1 VEQDALALAVRQVV
15 ECRLA
20 RRRLDRLVGVST
32 LEDGYAVQQRAN
44 AALEAKL
51 GARVGHKI
59 GGTTEAMRRYIN
71 VPEPLAGEVFASQ
84 VHASGAVV
92 RRGDFVR
99 LGIETEIA
107 VRLGRDL
114 PPRGTAYRRAEA
126 AAAVAALMPAVEL
139 VDDRYEDF
147 ATVGGPTQIADNA
160 FDAGSV
166 LGPEHSGWQA
176 LALDLAALTARTWRD
191 GVLVAEGRSD
201 ALLGHPLDAL
211 AWIANR
217 RSSLGLGL
225 AAGSFVSLGTITAVQ
240 WAAEG
245 PATYTIEVERL
256 GKVAVTVA

>member
-1 VEQDALALAVRQVV
+1 
-15 ECRLA
+15 
-20 RRRLDRLVGVST
+20 
-32 LEDGYAVQQRAN
+32 
-44 AALEAKL
+44 
-51 GARVGHKI
+51 
-59 GGTTEAMRRYIN
+59 M
-71 VPEPLAGEVFASQ
+71 
-84 VHASGAVV
+84 V

-114 PPRGTAYRRAEA
+114 PARAAAYGRAEA
-126 AAAVAALMPAVEL
+126 AAAVAALMPAIEL

-147 ATVGGPTQIADNA
+147 ATIGGPTQIADNA

-176 LALDLAALTARTWRD
+176 LDLAALTARTWRD

-201 ALLGHPLDAL
+201 VLLGHPLDAL

-225 AAGSFVSLGTITAVQ
+225 AAGSFVSLGTITPVQ
-240 WAAEG
+240 WAADG
-245 PATYTIEVERL
+245 PATYTIEVEQL